1 MAEVNEERDE
11 FSELLLE
18 NLEHAYRVAFHFTKD
33 RSAAEDLVQG
43 AALSACRAR
52 DRFEPGT
59 NFRAWFLRILVNGF
73 YSSCRRARLERR
85 HGTSAP
91 DVEPVEGTMSRID
104 WAVGEEDP
112 EGRFLDRLDAE
123 VVTRAIHALP
133 TEFRTVAALYFL
145 EDCTYEQMAE
155 LLECPIGTIRSRLNR
170 ARRRLRSALRQIAE
184 DRGYVV
190 EAPEPAGVP
199 A

>member
-1 MAEVNEERDE
+1 
-11 FSELLLE
+11 
-18 NLEHAYRVAFHFTKD
+18 
-33 RSAAEDLVQG
+33 
-43 AALSACRAR
+43 
-52 DRFEPGT
+52 
-59 NFRAWFLRILVNGF
+59 
-73 YSSCRRARLERR
+73 
-85 HGTSAP
+85 
-91 DVEPVEGTMSRID
+91 MSRID